1 METTAGNYWRE
12 SLSAW
17 AIPDEI
23 INNAPENPW
32 IHPPVMFELPDVIE
46 DSISHQRAR
55 EVLVSGDSV
64 LDIGCGGGIAAF
76 AVVPP
81 ATHVIGV
88 DHQAEMLEMFSK
100 NAKDR

>member
-1 METTAGNYWRE
+1 METSSGNYWRE

-64 LDIGCGGGIAAF
+64 LDIDVAAELLLLQLS
-76 AVVPP
+76 
-81 ATHVIGV
+81 
-88 DHQAEMLEMFSK
+88 HQQHM
-100 NAKDR
+100 